1 MFIEDLIHRLSG
13 DGIYLFVADPIPLLQ
28 MDEGIV
34 NSLSTQ
40 IAMGNG
46 FTEKQAILALKLV
59 RRYAR
64 QLSVALNKDVIPFID
79 SPEYKLPTRIINQ
92 SKTIVI
98 KKIVGS
104 NKKIISI
111 NFPYNEIVVNNIKV
125 YKKLLSQKSHTGNSI
140 NWNIDNK
147 SWDFDLREE
156 HVSWINSNIVN
167 ESFVVDESFVEL
179 VDQIEKVKN
188 NIEGH
193 VPMVIFEENK
203 FRFVNVPPSVPQPSS
218 LDVVDVLVEAR
229 KYGIT
234 IWSETI
240 DAVLGK
246 IDLNPFLLKFLTS
259 PNLTSLP
266 EDREKL
272 TMTDITSIVECSLP
286 CLVVIPGGSELKH
299 LELCYKLFQKYG
311 ISTEE
316 MTVLF
321 RLEGE
326 TGKNTNSFIKEN
338 KLNNPISE
346 KIKIVFISGKVPK
359 PLVESKTNFS
369 TILNFGISGVHY
381 TLSNYLKNHHFVI
394 NYTLKESDFAN
405 V

>member
-13 DGIYLFVADPIPLLQ
+13 EGIYLFVAEPIPLLQ

-34 NSLSTQ
+34 NSLSNQ
-40 IAMGNG
+40 IVMGNG

-64 QLSVALNKDVIPFID
+64 QLSIALNNDVIPYID
-79 SPEYKLPTRIINQ
+79 SPKYKLPTRIINQ

-98 KKIVGS
+98 KKVVGS

-125 YKKLLSQKSHTGNSI
+125 YKKLLTQKSHTGNSI

-167 ESFVVDESFVEL
+167 DSFVVDELFLEL
-179 VDQIEKVKN
+179 VNQIEQVKN

-193 VPMVIFEENK
+193 VPMVVFEENK
-203 FRFVNVPPSVPQPSS
+203 FRFINVPSSVSQPTS
-218 LDVVDVLVEAR
+218 LDIVDVLVEAR

-240 DAVLGK
+240 DIVLGK
-246 IDLNPFLLKFLTS
+246 INLNPFLLKFLTS
-259 PNLTSLP
+259 PTLTSLP

-272 TMTDITSIVECSLP
+272 TMSDITSIVECSLP

-299 LELCYKLFQKYG
+299 LELCYTLFQKYG
-311 ISTEE
+311 ILPEE

-326 TGKNTNSFIKEN
+326 TGKNTNFFIKEN

-381 TLSNYLKNHHFVI
+381 TLSNYLKNHHFVL
-394 NYTLKESDFAN
+394 NYALKESDFAGM
-405 V
+405 

>member
-1 MFIEDLIHRLSG
+1 MFIEDLINRLAG
-13 DGIYLFVADPIPLLQ
+13 DGQYLFIAEAIPVFS
-28 MDEGIV
+28 MDESII
-34 NSLSTQ
+34 NSLSGQ
-40 IAMGNG
+40 IVMGNG
-46 FTEKQAILALKLV
+46 FTEKQSYLALKLIKKYS
-59 RRYAR
+59 RH
-64 QLSVALNKDVIPFID
+64 LSVALGKDITSFYNEPQ
-79 SPEYKLPTRIINQ
+79 YKLPIRVINQ
-92 SKTIVI
+92 SKSITI
-98 KKIVGS
+98 KKANGS
-104 NKKIISI
+104 NKKIVSI
-111 NFPYNEIVVNNIKV
+111 NFPYNELMIANIKG
-125 YKKLLSQKSHTGNSI
+125 YKKLLSHKSHVGSTI
-140 NWNIDNK
+140 NWNIDTK

-156 HVSWINSNIVN
+156 HVSWINGNIVDD
-167 ESFVVDESFVEL
+167 SFVVDELFEDIVNQIDL
-179 VDQIEKVKN
+179 VQN
-188 NIEGH
+188 NIENY
-193 VPMVIFEENK
+193 VPMVIFEENRFK
-203 FRFVNVPPSVPQPSS
+203 FINVPSIVPQPTS
-218 LDVVDVLVEAR
+218 LDVVDVLVTAR

-234 IWSETI
+234 VWSETI
-240 DAVLGK
+240 DHVLGK
-246 IDLNPFLLKFLTS
+246 IELNPFLLKFLTS

-272 TMTDITSIVECSLP
+272 TMSDITSILECSLP

-299 LELCYKLFQKYG
+299 LELCYTLFQKYG
-311 ISTEE
+311 ISPEE

-338 KLNNPISE
+338 KLNNPILE

-381 TLSNYLKNHHFVI
+381 TLTNYLKNHHFVI

>member
-1 MFIEDLIHRLSG
+1 MFIEDLINRLAG
-13 DGIYLFVADPIPLLQ
+13 DGQYLFIAEAIPVFS
-28 MDEGIV
+28 MDDSII
-34 NSLSTQ
+34 NSLSNQ
-40 IAMGNG
+40 IVMGNG
-46 FTEKQAILALKLV
+46 FTEKQSYLALKIV
-59 RRYAR
+59 KKYSRV
-64 QLSVALNKDVIPFID
+64 LSIALNKDITPFIN
-79 SPEYKLPTRIINQ
+79 SPQYKLPIRVISQAKSIT
-92 SKTIVI
+92 I
-98 KKIVGS
+98 KKVNGS

-111 NFPYNEIVVNNIKV
+111 NFPYNEGMIANIKG
-125 YKKLLSQKSHTGNSI
+125 YKKLLSHKTHVGNSI
-140 NWNIDNK
+140 NWNLTDK

-156 HVSWINSNIVN
+156 HITWINSNVVDN
-167 ESFVVDESFVEL
+167 SFVVDEMFEDLVKQIEL
-179 VDQIEKVKN
+179 VKS
-188 NIEGH
+188 NIENY

-203 FRFVNVPPSVPQPSS
+203 FKFINVPSSVPQPIS
-218 LDVVDVLVEAR
+218 LDVVDVLVAAR

-234 IWSETI
+234 VWSETI

-246 IDLNPFLLKFLTS
+246 IELNPFLLKFLTS

-272 TMTDITSIVECSLP
+272 TISDITSIVECSLP

-311 ISTEE
+311 ILPKE

-326 TGKNTNSFIKEN
+326 TGKNTNFFIKEN

-381 TLSNYLKNHHFVI
+381 TLTNYLKNHHFVI
-394 NYTLKESDFAN
+394 NYTMKESDFAN

>member
-1 MFIEDLIHRLSG
+1 
-13 DGIYLFVADPIPLLQ
+13 
-28 MDEGIV
+28 
-34 NSLSTQ
+34 
-40 IAMGNG
+40 
-46 FTEKQAILALKLV
+46 
-59 RRYAR
+59 
-64 QLSVALNKDVIPFID
+64 
-79 SPEYKLPTRIINQ
+79 
-92 SKTIVI
+92 VI
-98 KKIVGS
+98 KKVVGS

-125 YKKLLSQKSHTGNSI
+125 YKKLLTQKSHTGNSI

-167 ESFVVDESFVEL
+167 DSFVVDELFLEL
-179 VDQIEKVKN
+179 VNQIEQVKN

-193 VPMVIFEENK
+193 VPMVVFEENK
-203 FRFVNVPPSVPQPSS
+203 FRFINVPSSVSQPTS
-218 LDVVDVLVEAR
+218 LDIVDVLVEAR

-240 DAVLGK
+240 DIVLGK
-246 IDLNPFLLKFLTS
+246 INLNPFLLKFLTS
-259 PNLTSLP
+259 PTLTSLP

-272 TMTDITSIVECSLP
+272 TMSDITSIVECSLP

-299 LELCYKLFQKYG
+299 LELCYTLFQKYG
-311 ISTEE
+311 ILPEE

-326 TGKNTNSFIKEN
+326 TGKNTNFFIKEN

>member
-326 TGKNTNSFIKEN
+326 IGKNTNSFIKEN

>member
-13 DGIYLFVADPIPLLQ
+13 EGIYLFVAEPIPLLQ

-34 NSLSTQ
+34 NSLSNQ
-40 IAMGNG
+40 IVMGNG

-64 QLSVALNKDVIPFID
+64 QLSVALNKDVIPYVD
-79 SPEYKLPTRIINQ
+79 SPKYKLPTRIINQ

-98 KKIVGS
+98 KKVVGS

-125 YKKLLSQKSHTGNSI
+125 YKKLLTQKSHTGNSI

-167 ESFVVDESFVEL
+167 DSFVVDELFLEL
-179 VDQIEKVKN
+179 VNQIEQVKN

-193 VPMVIFEENK
+193 VPMVVFEENK
-203 FRFVNVPPSVPQPSS
+203 FRFINVPSSVSQPTS
-218 LDVVDVLVEAR
+218 LDIVDVLVEAR

-240 DAVLGK
+240 DIVLGK
-246 IDLNPFLLKFLTS
+246 INLNPFLLKFLTS
-259 PNLTSLP
+259 PTLTSLP

-272 TMTDITSIVECSLP
+272 TMSDITSIVECSLP

-299 LELCYKLFQKYG
+299 LELCYTLFQKYG
-311 ISTEE
+311 ILPEE

-326 TGKNTNSFIKEN
+326 TGKNTNFFIKEN

>member
-203 FRFVNVPPSVPQPSS
+203 FRFVNVPSSVPQPAS

>member
-13 DGIYLFVADPIPLLQ
+13 EGIYLFVAEPIPLLQ

-34 NSLSTQ
+34 NSLSNQ
-40 IAMGNG
+40 IVMGNG

-64 QLSVALNKDVIPFID
+64 QLSVALNTDVIPFID
-79 SPEYKLPTRIINQ
+79 SPQYKLPTRIINQ

-98 KKIVGS
+98 KKVVGS

-111 NFPYNEIVVNNIKV
+111 NFPYNEIIVNNIKV
-125 YKKLLSQKSHTGNSI
+125 YKKLLAQKSHTGNSI
-140 NWNIDNK
+140 NWNLDNK

-156 HVSWINSNIVN
+156 HVTWINSNIVN
-167 ESFVVDESFVEL
+167 DSFVVDELFLEL
-179 VDQIEKVKN
+179 VSQIEQVKN

-193 VPMVIFEENK
+193 VPMVVFEENK
-203 FRFVNVPPSVPQPSS
+203 FRFINVPPSVPQPTS

-240 DAVLGK
+240 DIVLGK

-259 PNLTSLP
+259 PTLTSLP

-272 TMTDITSIVECSLP
+272 TMSDITSIVECSLP

-299 LELCYKLFQKYG
+299 LELCYTLFQKYG
-311 ISTEE
+311 ILPEE

-326 TGKNTNSFIKEN
+326 IGKNTNFFIKEN

>member
-203 FRFVNVPPSVPQPSS
+203 FRFVNVPSSVPQPSS

-246 IDLNPFLLKFLTS
+246 INLNPFLLKFLTS

>member
-1 MFIEDLIHRLSG
+1 
-13 DGIYLFVADPIPLLQ
+13 
-28 MDEGIV
+28 
-34 NSLSTQ
+34 
-40 IAMGNG
+40 
-46 FTEKQAILALKLV
+46 
-59 RRYAR
+59 
-64 QLSVALNKDVIPFID
+64 LNKDVIPFID

-203 FRFVNVPPSVPQPSS
+203 FRFVNVPSSVPQPSS